1 MARVAV
7 TGAAGNIGRVTID
20 ALAED
25 HEVTPITHRER
36 EGIDSIVLEIE
47 DRDAVEEALAGQ
59 DQVIHLAGN
68 PSPKADWESVLHVNI
83 DGTQSI
89 YQGAIAND
97 LDRVAFASTNHVQ
110 HMINASDEDDP
121 GGTVE
126 NPKTVSHDDQFRPD
140 SYYGVSKMAGEG
152 LGSYYA
158 DRHGIEVIQM
168 RIGWTLDEEDL
179 IDFQEKAPQQARHA
193 RAMYWSERDVRHGMR
208 RVVEA
213 DIPENPLTVN
223 LLSRNSDRYFTITHA
238 MRTLDYAP
246 KDDSSEVVE
255 RHS

>member
-20 ALAED
+20 ALAKD

-47 DRDAVEEALAGQ
+47 DRASVEEALSGQ
-59 DQVIHLAGN
+59 DQVIHLAGD

-89 YQGAIAND
+89 YQGAIDND

-110 HMINASDEDDP
+110 HMINAPNKANP

-126 NPKTVSHDDQFRPD
+126 NPQTVSNDDPFRPD

-158 DRHGIEVIQM
+158 DRYGIEVIQM
-168 RIGWTLDEEDL
+168 RIGWTLDEEQL
-179 IDFQEKAPQQARHA
+179 IDFQDESPERARHA
-193 RAMYWSERDVRHGMR
+193 RAMYWSDRDVRHGMR
-208 RVVEA
+208 RIVEA

-223 LLSRNSDRYFTITHA
+223 LLSRNSDRYFSITHA
-238 MRTLDYAP
+238 MRTLDYVP
-246 KDDSSEVVE
+246 KDDANEIVE
-255 RHS
+255 